1 MKELISKLGAGAYPA
16 LLKEIPDPPKQLYL
30 RGILPAD
37 DQKFL
42 TVVGS
47 RRYTEYGQ
55 TVCQDL
61 ISNLTG
67 YPLVVVSGLAL
78 GIDAIAHR
86 AALKAGI
93 TCLGVPGSGLTDAV
107 IYPRSH
113 CGLAKEILESGGAL
127 LSEYEPDFCAQ
138 KWSFV
143 QRNRIMAGLSHATL
157 VIEAGEKAGT
167 LVTSRLALEYNRDV
181 FAVPGSI
188 YSANSAGPH
197 QLLRLGAIPITSSN
211 DLLEALELT
220 PLTKT
225 NSPPLL
231 DETEALIFDHL
242 TEAKHID
249 QLALE
254 VPMDESV
261 FNAKLMQLELS
272 GRITNNNGMLRR
284 HDS

>member
-181 FAVPGSI
+181 FTVPGSI
-188 YSANSAGPH
+188 YSTNSAGPH
-197 QLLRLGAIPITSSN
+197 QLLRLGATPITSSN